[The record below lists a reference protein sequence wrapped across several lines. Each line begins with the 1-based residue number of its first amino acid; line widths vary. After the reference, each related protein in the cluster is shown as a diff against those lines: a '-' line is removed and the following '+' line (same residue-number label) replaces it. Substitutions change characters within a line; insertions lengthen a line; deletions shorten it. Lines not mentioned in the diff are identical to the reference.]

1 MEQFFIQDG
10 WRNNDPPIECREE
23 GNLVNQDQVIEEGG
37 VGNNLHYPLIRSR
50 VARSFSKS
58 SSV

>member
-1 MEQFFIQDG
+1 MEQCLIQDS

-23 GNLVNQDQVIEEGG
+23 GNPVNQDQVIEEGS
-37 VGNNLHYPLIRSR
+37 VSNNLHYPLIRSR

-58 SSV
+58 PSV